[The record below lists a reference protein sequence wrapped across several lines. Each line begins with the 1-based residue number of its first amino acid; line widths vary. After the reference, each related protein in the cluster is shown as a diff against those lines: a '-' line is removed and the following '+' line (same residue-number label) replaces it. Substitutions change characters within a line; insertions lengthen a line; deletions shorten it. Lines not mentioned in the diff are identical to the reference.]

1 MKPFSNNNNPSSDEI
16 KLIPQKQQLLLKEKT
31 SPYSYFFLALIII
44 SLFIVFSIFYLYYQ
58 IKHNNVVY
66 TSNSLIDVPI
76 SDYRHIRFIS
86 LKNGLEA
93 ILISDPLSYISGAS
107 LTVSSGA
114 NQDPIDTPGLAHF
127 CEHMLFLGSKA
138 YPDGDAYF
146 KSVTENNGHFNAF
159 TDREVTTFFFDVHY
173 FSFEKTLDIFSHFFI
188 DPLFNE
194 EKVYKEINSV
204 NSEYEKNLI
213 LDSRK
218 RSQIYSYISKEDH
231 EYHRF
236 TTGNYE
242 TLIQNNTKILEKL
255 KKYHD
260 ENYIANKMKLVIYSN
275 DELDDL
281 EYLVNTKFGDIKSN
295 NSFDIYRENNI
306 TERYFDKMFTSPIS
320 NENLNSIILYDT
332 IISDIDE
339 LKISFIQPPII
350 DRNNF
355 NVNPYMYFKFIL
367 ESKNPNSLSEIL
379 KNKGYISK
387 LSVSNEKNF
396 NTWSDLS
403 LSLALTKKGYMNIK
417 NILKITES
425 FLTLIKEKHIRQEY
439 YDYLNLL
446 SQTTFQLQRISNDK
460 LFQYLSKISTKM
472 QKFPITQILNEYH
485 TTSKWDNNTYNTLLR
500 YSDNLSI
507 KKSIMFLNRRSDYS
521 SFNISS
527 FANKIKDDYEPW
539 YKTNFSLYKSTLT
552 YGKGNL
558 TNITFSPLSNSNVT
572 KLKEL
577 LSNVKECKE
586 ECLNDIIQ
594 SEKIKPRIINK
605 EINFEIW
612 VKNISSIQN
621 NKIKTGIKLLYNITN
636 TNDILYLNML
646 EFYLKKKTKK
656 IQTNLKLYSNSLN
669 IYYNTFGINIDYL
682 VDSSQLENTTEE
694 IISKVNNL
702 LYSKSKF
709 KNYKLFIQELI
720 RKFTKQDNSQPYYQS
735 FEEIQKIAF
744 NTSYLSTK
752 EIISLL
758 NDNLTSSES
767 NFTSFINN
775 FKERFHISIILVG
788 SLLQTSDKSIIHL
801 FCKIKPAI
809 NNVPLK
815 QKYLAQIDLSQYYGN
830 YLIKNV
836 STQENNR
843 NNVLTKCY
851 YVNKVNYKDEIL
863 IELINSIIGNLIFRE
878 LRINK
883 QFGYIAKS
891 KIKNFNNNYV
901 YYYITIISSIAY
913 MFKALSSYLKK

>member
-1 MKPFSNNNNPSSDEI
+1 MKPFSYNNNPPSDEI
-16 KLIPQKQQLLLKEKT
+16 KLIPQKQQHILTEKH
-31 SPYSYFFLALIII
+31 SSYSYFFRSLIII
-44 SLFIVFSIFYLYYQ
+44 SSLVVISFCYLYYQ
-58 IKHNNVVY
+58 IKHNNIVY
-66 TSNSLIDVPI
+66 TSNSLIDDPI

-114 NQDPIDTPGLAHF
+114 NQDPKDTPGLAHF

-138 YPDGDAYF
+138 YPDGDSYF

-188 DPLFNE
+188 DPLFSE
-194 EKVYKEINSV
+194 EKIYKEINSV

-213 LDSRK
+213 LDTRK

-242 TLIQNNTKILEKL
+242 TLINNNTKILEKL
-255 KKYHD
+255 KKYYD

-281 EYLVNTKFGDIKSN
+281 EYLVNSKFGDIKSN
-295 NSFDIYRENNI
+295 NSFAIYRENNI
-306 TERYFDKMFTSPIS
+306 TERYFNKAFSSPVS
-320 NENLNSIILYDT
+320 KQNLNSIILYDT

-339 LKISFIQPPII
+339 LKISFIQSPII
-350 DRNNF
+350 DKRNF
-355 NVNPYMYFKFIL
+355 NVNPYTYFKFIL
-367 ESKNPNSLSEIL
+367 ESKCPNSLSEIL

-396 NTWSDLS
+396 KTWSDLS
-403 LSLALTKKGYMNIK
+403 LSYALTKKGYMNIK

-425 FLTLIKEKHIRQEY
+425 FLNLIKEKHIRKEY

-446 SQTTFQLQRISNDK
+446 SRTTFQLQRISYDK

-472 QKFPITQILNEYH
+472 QKFPISQILNEYH
-485 TTSKWDNNTYNTLLR
+485 ITSKWDNNTYNTLLR

-507 KKSIMFLNRRSDYS
+507 KKSIMFLNRRSDYN

-539 YKTNFSLYKSTLT
+539 YKTNFSIYRSTIT

-558 TNITFSPLSNSNVT
+558 TNITFYPLSNSNVT
-572 KLKEL
+572 KLKETL
-577 LSNVKECKE
+577 NNVKECKE

-594 SEKIKPRIINK
+594 SEYIKPKLINK

-612 VKNISSIQN
+612 TKNISSIQN

-669 IYYNTFGINIDYL
+669 IYYNSFGINIDYL
-682 VDSSQLENTTEE
+682 VDSSLFENTTEE

-702 LYSKSKF
+702 LYNKSKF
-709 KNYKLFIQELI
+709 KNYKLFIQELT
-720 RKFTKQDNSQPYYQS
+720 RKFSKQENSQPYYQS
-735 FEEIQKIAF
+735 FEEIQKLAF
-744 NTSYLSTK
+744 NNSYLSTK

-758 NDNLTSSES
+758 NNNFTSSES
-767 NFTSFINN
+767 NFTSFINQ

-788 SLLQTSDKSIIHL
+788 SLFQISDKKIESI
-801 FCKIKPAI
+801 FRKIKPDI
-809 NNVPLK
+809 NNTPLK
-815 QKYLAQIDLSQYYGN
+815 QKYLPQIDLSQYYGN

-851 YVNKVNYKDEIL
+851 YVSKVNYKDEIL
-863 IELINSIIGNLIFRE
+863 IELINSIIGNLFFRE

-891 KIKNFNNNYV
+891 KIKNLNNNYV
-901 YYYITIISSIAY
+901 YNYITTIVLLHICSRICKTS
-913 MFKALSSYLKK
+913 